1 MDLIKYLVMAILF
14 ALLSP
19 GVLLWLPVGASR
31 KVAAIVHGLVFAL
44 VWYLVHE
51 FVERIEGNDGSKV
64 PVAAAKKAAK

>member
-51 FVERIEGNDGSKV
+51 FVERIEGNDGSMV
-64 PVAAAKKAAK
+64 PKKAKK